1 MKRKG
6 WTFWILVGVIILIT
20 LNLPAGVQTSLKWG
34 IRDLVAPLQ
43 ELFASYSARFQEAG
57 NAIRARG
64 TLPQQNRDLQEEV
77 IRLRNRVGE
86 LESLRD
92 ENFLLRQQLDF
103 QERSEWDLAAS
114 LVIARDISGWW
125 QTVRMLR
132 PEGVGEQAS
141 SAVINSEGLV
151 GRLHESSG
159 ETVDVLLISDPAC
172 RVAVQIGS
180 GSAYGI
186 LSGQGLSW
194 NGQVLCSV
202 DLINKNKRLK
212 VGDEVTTSGL
222 GGVFPKGI
230 PIGTLESIELDTNGL
245 HQTAIVRPHADLSD
259 LNVLFVVREL
269 AR

>member
-1 MKRKG
+1 M
-6 WTFWILVGVIILIT
+6 VGVIVLIT
-20 LNLPAGVQTSLKWG
+20 FNLPVGVQTSLKRG
-34 IRDLVAPLQ
+34 TRDLIAPLQ
-43 ELFASYSARFQEAG
+43 ELFASYTARFREAG

-64 TLPQQNRDLQEEV
+64 TLPQQNRELQEEV
-77 IRLRNRVGE
+77 IRLRNRVVE

-92 ENFLLRQQLDF
+92 ENFELRQQLDF

-132 PEGVGEQAS
+132 PEGVSDQS
-141 SAVINSEGLV
+141 DSAVINSEGLV
-151 GRLHESSG
+151 GRLYESSG

-172 RVAVQIGS
+172 RVAVQIGI
-180 GSAYGI
+180 GNAYGI

-194 NGQVLCSV
+194 NGQILCSV
-202 DLINKNKRLK
+202 DLINKNKRLRA
-212 VGDEVTTSGL
+212 GDEVSTSGL

-230 PIGTLESIELDTNGL
+230 PVGTIESIELDTNGL

-259 LNVLFVVREL
+259 LNVLFVVREVTE
-269 AR
+269 